1 MALVPTV
8 VADGAKICELAKA
21 RHGSVKAF
29 AISIG
34 RHPNAIWNMRQA
46 RFRDVSVKSAT
57 QIASALGVEVS
68 EITITDEAE
77 PEDGP
82 LQRAG

>member
-1 MALVPTV
+1 
-8 VADGAKICELAKA
+8 
-21 RHGSVKAF
+21 
-29 AISIG
+29 
-34 RHPNAIWNMRQA
+34 MRQA